1 MMWITG
7 RPASRD
13 AHEQLRRLLQSRLDA
28 DELHDA
34 FAIGLLAVD
43 QHERAIGDRG
53 GVGGH
58 PGQFAKRW
66 AGHALSPPCCLLA
79 AECSGTRTARLSSQG
94 RKRRGR
100 LARSVR
106 VPHLRSARSSDP
118 GARAGPRLY
127 RQYAGSFLRLVTDPV
142 CGSPPRVESAALDG
156 PVVIDLAEIVADS
169 AIAPAKGK
177 ADHLPLDGAIDRAVC
192 AFVAFAYQPVLRRAA
207 KRSCPAAGTRSR
219 QCTHCSAA
227 RPIADRRT
235 SANVPTRAFGG
246 VRGGEREQRGH
257 ERNAQ
262 RGGNAGD
269 GSHGTDSPDLR
280 RKPGWE
286 WRLVVDAGVGASG
299 WDVCG

>member
-1 MMWITG
+1 MHDVDHRAPG
-7 RPASRD
+7 LAESP
-13 AHEQLRRLLQSRLDA
+13 EQLRRLLQSRLDA

-142 CGSPPRVESAALDG
+142 AVLPLASKVPPLDG

-169 AIAPAKGK
+169 AIAPANGK

-207 KRSCPAAGTRSR
+207 KRRALLDREADCRCSNSCIWRRERRGARTAWLRAKCPAWRK
-219 QCTHCSAA
+219 
-227 RPIADRRT
+227 
-235 SANVPTRAFGG
+235 
-246 VRGGEREQRGH
+246 RGRWKPW
-257 ERNAQ
+257 N
-262 RGGNAGD
+262 
-269 GSHGTDSPDLR
+269 DSPDLR